1 MNNNRSLA
9 LFLLITKLFLAI
21 ISIELLCLNV
31 PLKARAAEFYR
42 GQTIS
47 FIVSSAA
54 GGSYDLMSR
63 TIATYLPRYIPGQPT
78 VVVKNLPGAGGIAAA
93 NQLFGNSP
101 RDGTVMGGLQGN
113 IPFEPMLGVKEAKF
127 DPREFIWLGT
137 PSTETCVL
145 TVWAEAGV
153 RSIEELKNKSL
164 NVASTG
170 VNSNPSVSARLL
182 GEIFGTKMQPIVG
195 YTGLANA
202 LLAIEKREV
211 DGHACILWAAIQ
223 ALRPQWIAENK
234 TRFLLQWGAI
244 KEKGLP
250 ETPFAMD
257 LITNSDDRL
266 LLEAASAPLALGR
279 PFLLP
284 PGVPADRVK
293 VMQDA
298 MMSVFDDVNFRA
310 DAARLQL
317 EINAPRTGA
326 EVAQLI
332 DRVYNMPNEVI
343 IRLRRLSIQ

>member
-1 MNNNRSLA
+1 MAEHSKKSWLA
-9 LFLLITKLFLAI
+9 LTSVAM
-21 ISIELLCLNV
+21 LCLGT
-31 PLKARAAEFYR
+31 PLKAQADDFYR

-63 TIATYLPRYIPGQPT
+63 TVASYLPRYIAGQPT
-78 VVVKNLPGAGGIAAA
+78 IVVKNFPGAGGIAAA
-93 NQLFGNSP
+93 NQLFRNSP
-101 RDGTVMGGLQGN
+101 QDGTVMGGLQGN

-145 TVWAEAGV
+145 TVWSEAGV
-153 RSIEELKNKSL
+153 GSLEDLRNKSI

-182 GEIFGTKMQPIVG
+182 GEIFGAKMRPIVG

-223 ALRPQWIAENK
+223 ALRPQWVAEKK
-234 TRFLLQWGAI
+234 TKFLLQWGAI

-250 ETPFAMD
+250 DTPFAMD
-257 LITNSDDRL
+257 LVTNPDDRL

-284 PGVPADRVK
+284 PGVPADRAK
-293 VMQDA
+293 IMQDA
-298 MMSVFDDVNFRA
+298 MMKVFADPDFRA

-317 EINAPRTGA
+317 EVNAPRTGA

-332 DRVYNMPNEVI
+332 DRVYGMPSEVI
-343 IRLRRLSIQ
+343 GRLKKLSIQ

>member
-1 MNNNRSLA
+1 VLQKATVGLLA
-9 LFLLITKLFLAI
+9 FMGFVTLGLVGPVHAQPTD
-21 ISIELLCLNV
+21 
-31 PLKARAAEFYR
+31 FYR

-47 FIVSSAA
+47 LIVSSAA

-63 TIATYLPRYIPGQPT
+63 TVAAYLPRFIPGQPT
-78 VVVKNLPGAGGIAAA
+78 IVIKNQPGAGGLTAA

-127 DPREFIWLGT
+127 DAQKFIWLGT

-153 RSIEELKNKSL
+153 RSIEDLRNTPIT
-164 NVASTG
+164 VASTG
-170 VNSNPSVSARLL
+170 VNSNPSISARLL
-182 GEIFGTKMQPIVG
+182 REIFGTKLRPIVG

-223 ALRPQWIAENK
+223 ALRPQWISEKKAV
-234 TRFLLQWGAI
+234 FLMQWGAT
-244 KEKGLP
+244 KEKSLP
-250 ETPFAMD
+250 DTPFAMD
-257 LITNSDDRL
+257 LVKDPKDRL

-284 PGVPADRVK
+284 PGVPADRATI
-293 VMQDA
+293 MQDA
-298 MMSVFDDVNFRA
+298 MMKVFADPDFRA

-317 EINAPRTGA
+317 EVNAPRSGE
-326 EVAQLI
+326 EVRQLI
-332 DRVYNMPNEVI
+332 ERVYGMPSDVI
-343 IRLRRLSIQ
+343 ERLKQLSIQ